1 MVEILDRL
9 ATRYGLTESVPV
21 TPVRIREHLARSN
34 ELSAETLYSRMP
46 AAIQAEFVSRKGNP
60 KEKKLKRFLRRLN
73 DLMDEYTP
81 EQLLQIKPDCIVSDG
96 RIKKK
101 TLNRYLYKHGS

>member
-1 MVEILDRL
+1 MVEILDKL
-9 ATRYGLTESVPV
+9 AARYGLTESVPV
-21 TPVRIREHLARSN
+21 TPVRLHEHLARAN
-34 ELSAETLYSRMP
+34 RLSAEALYSRMP
-46 AAIQAEFVSRKGNP
+46 PAIQTEFVSRKGNP
-60 KEKKLKRFLRRLN
+60 KEKKLRRFLRRLN

-81 EQLLQIKPDCIVSDG
+81 EQLLQIKTDCIVNDG